1 MEWGR
6 ERFAL
11 GKRQKTRGYR
21 QEAIGKRLSP
31 RPCIH
36 HLWQTSKDWILLG
49 LLLIL
54 AIGVPVSGLAINP
67 SSLDSRDRVKSAP
80 SSRRETLFALTWIA
94 GIGAI
99 GANFLIGYSYVRRQQ
114 QKLKVQEELLKLSVL
129 HSPGAIAI
137 FDRQMCYLYVS
148 EQWLNMYNLQEA
160 NIIGKSH
167 YEVFPDLPQSCKEI
181 HQHCLAGEVKQCN
194 EDPFYQ
200 ADGSIDWISWQIYPW
215 YTDARKVGG
224 LIMLAQVLTPYKKT
238 TEQLRK
244 VEARWQTLVNS
255 TSDGIMTINQQGT
268 VLFANPA
275 AENILH
281 KPLSELIDYPLGL
294 PMVVGQTAEIEITR
308 EGEVLGVSEISVAP
322 VQWDREEALVVCLR
336 DISERR
342 QAQLSLWEREERL
355 QAIFDQAAVGIAL
368 TLPCGQF
375 VQVNQRF
382 CQLLGYSKAELLKM
396 TFRQLT
402 HSEDLKIEEAYVED
416 LLSGISQTYS
426 LEKRYLRKD
435 GKVQW
440 VYLAVSIIR
449 DWIGEPT
456 QLIGVVSDI
465 HERKQMEVALQQATQ
480 EREKEIQRQLQQQ
493 AETERAVDMVVDK
506 TRAFLDVETIFTTV
520 TYEARQLL
528 KCDRTLV
535 YRFNPDWTG
544 QFVAESLGP
553 NQRSLVK
560 LPHTYQKLTEQLSH
574 CFFQA
579 QVSQGKVSESYVAN
593 DVFTRGF
600 PACYLEFFQQQ
611 QIRAYLIAPI
621 LQGEQFWGLLA
632 AYQTGNPRSWKPWEI
647 KAMVRFGKQL
657 GIAIKQ
663 AESVKEIEKKSQQI
677 IQALKAKSQMKQA
690 KEAADAAN
698 QAKSEFLANMSHEL
712 RTPLNAILGF
722 TQLLSRSV
730 VVTEQKDFLKII
742 NNSAYHLLS
751 LINDILD
758 LSKIESGKF
767 SLNISG
773 FDLHKMLDKTQDMF
787 ILKAYK
793 KSLHFQIKCED
804 NVPQW
809 MKGDESKLRQILIN
823 LLSNAI
829 KFTSQG
835 EVMLNVSKPTKLD
848 RLQFE
853 VQDTGPGI
861 PLLEQDRIFEPFV
874 QTSVGRQSGEGTGL
888 GLSITQ
894 RFVQLMGGEIHFTC
908 PAAGGTCFWF
918 DIPFEQANP
927 TQVPLSHKP
936 LRVISLAPGQPTYR
950 ILVAED
956 VWEIRQ
962 LLVKLL
968 RAVGFEVREASNG
981 QEAVEVWGA
990 WQPHLIWMDMQ
1001 MPVMNGYAA
1010 TQTIRKS
1017 LQGQATII
1025 IGLTDHPLSEPICDR
1040 CCECDDCMIKP
1051 FQESAIFETIAK
1063 YLGVRYL
1070 YGPMDSLTTVLDGTP
1085 TVLDDWLEASDLE
1098 GIAEDWVIE
1107 LYHCA
1112 AGADADG
1119 IYKLLEQLS
1128 EDYGNAKKAI
1138 ASLVDQFCFDRIMK
1152 IAQCDLNHE

>member
-1 MEWGR
+1 M
-6 ERFAL
+6 AVL
-11 GKRQKTRGYR
+11 NHQNSCN
-21 QEAIGKRLSP
+21 LSAKIP
-31 RPCIH
+31 
-36 HLWQTSKDWILLG
+36 LK
-49 LLLIL
+49 LLLIIPFVL
-54 AIGVPVSGLAINP
+54 QIVMAVGVTGWFSVRYGKKAVNEVATQLRYEVSQRIAQKLSEYLRIPHQVNQVTLDTLELGYLQIEDFPKLQNHFIKQVQRFDLIDSVFFGSETNEFIGIAHGRDDRLQLMRAGKATGGSIHFHWLNEQNRPIELIKKTPNFPIRDRPWYKVAVESEQEIWGPIFTYHAYPRMAIPASVAIRDEAGNLIGVLGNNFFLTQISEFLA
-67 SSLDSRDRVKSAP
+67 
-80 SSRRETLFALTWIA
+80 TL
-94 GIGAI
+94 
-99 GANFLIGYSYVRRQQ
+99 
-114 QKLKVQEELLKLSVL
+114 K
-129 HSPGAIAI
+129 
-137 FDRQMCYLYVS
+137 
-148 EQWLNMYNLQEA
+148 
-160 NIIGKSH
+160 IGKSGQTFIL
-167 YEVFPDLPQSCKEI
+167 ERSGNLVASSSLPQPFVIENGVAQRI
-181 HQHCLAGEVKQCN
+181 HASESQ
-194 EDPFYQ
+194 DPIIQ
-200 ADGSIDWISWQIYPW
+200 ATTAHLLESLGS
-215 YTDARKVGG
+215 
-224 LIMLAQVLTPYKKT
+224 
-238 TEQLRK
+238 
-244 VEARWQTLVNS
+244 
-255 TSDGIMTINQQGT
+255 
-268 VLFANPA
+268 
-275 AENILH
+275 
-281 KPLSELIDYPLGL
+281 
-294 PMVVGQTAEIEITR
+294 
-308 EGEVLGVSEISVAP
+308 
-322 VQWDREEALVVCLR
+322 VVCLR

-368 TLPCGQF
+368 TLPSGKF

-382 CQLLGYSKAELLKM
+382 CQLLGYSQAELLNM

-402 HSEDLKIEEAYVED
+402 HPEDLKVEEAYVED

-440 VYLAVSIIR
+440 VYLAVSIVR

-535 YRFNPDWTG
+535 YR
-544 QFVAESLGP
+544 
-553 NQRSLVK
+553 
-560 LPHTYQKLTEQLSH
+560 
-574 CFFQA
+574 
-579 QVSQGKVSESYVAN
+579 
-593 DVFTRGF
+593 
-600 PACYLEFFQQQ
+600 
-611 QIRAYLIAPI
+611 
-621 LQGEQFWGLLA
+621 
-632 AYQTGNPRSWKPWEI
+632 
-647 KAMVRFGKQL
+647 
-657 GIAIKQ
+657 
-663 AESVKEIEKKSQQI
+663 
-677 IQALKAKSQMKQA
+677 
-690 KEAADAAN
+690 
-698 QAKSEFLANMSHEL
+698 
-712 RTPLNAILGF
+712 
-722 TQLLSRSV
+722 LLSRSV
-730 VVTEQKDFLKII
+730 VLTEQKDFLKII

-758 LSKIESGKF
+758 LSKIESGKL

-773 FDLHKMLDKTQDMF
+773 FDLHKMLAKTQEMF

-793 KSLHFQIKCED
+793 KSLHFQIKWEE

-809 MKGDESKLRQILIN
+809 VKGDESKLRQILIN

-835 EVMLNVSKPTKLD
+835 EVMLNVSKPSNPD

-861 PLLEQDRIFEPFV
+861 PMLEQDRIFEPFV

-918 DIPFEQANP
+918 DIPFEQADP
-927 TQVPLSHKP
+927 TQVSLSHKP

-981 QEAVEVWGA
+981 QETIEVWGS

-1070 YGPMDSLTTVLDGTP
+1070 YGPMDSLTTVLYGTP

-1128 EDYGNAKKAI
+1128 EDYGSTKKAI